1 MVGKAV
7 ITKMPYLGGTI
18 DPSSP
23 PLKNLACGPQSYTAA
38 APSSLASSG
47 STPDPPGVPRQVRE
61 PPGGAAGGS

>member
-1 MVGKAV
+1 MFGITV
-7 ITKMPYLGGTI
+7 IIKMPYLGGTI

-23 PLKNLACGPQSYTAA
+23 PLKNLACGPQSYMAT

-47 STPDPPGVPRQVRE
+47 STPDPPGVPCQVRE

>member
-7 ITKMPYLGGTI
+7 VIKMPYLGGTI

-23 PLKNLACGPQSYTAA
+23 PLKNLACGPQSYMAA

-47 STPDPPGVPRQVRE
+47 RPPGPPGVPRQVRE
-61 PPGGAAGGS
+61 PPGGADGGS